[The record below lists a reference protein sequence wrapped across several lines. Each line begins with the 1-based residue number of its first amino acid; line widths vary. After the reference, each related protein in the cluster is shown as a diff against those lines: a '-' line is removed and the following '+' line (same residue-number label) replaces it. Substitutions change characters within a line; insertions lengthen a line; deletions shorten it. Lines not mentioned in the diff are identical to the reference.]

1 MELLLQYI
9 NWTENKIGNIS
20 RFWIMNIYKYIGYA
34 GVLTLLVMTTTNAFA
49 QRFAYVDTEYI
60 LKHVPEYLSAQKQ
73 LDALSVQWQEEV
85 DNRFAEIEKLYQA
98 YQEDQVLL
106 SEAMRRK
113 REDEIV
119 NREQEAR
126 EFQRQK
132 FGFEGD
138 LFQERVKLVQPIQ
151 DKVAA
156 AIQRIAQDQG
166 LDIVL
171 DKGSEVTFLY
181 ANPNLDKSDAVIT
194 QLGYKP
200 DPSLAEN

>member
-1 MELLLQYI
+1 MKKLASIL
-9 NWTENKIGNIS
+9 
-20 RFWIMNIYKYIGYA
+20 
-34 GVLTLLVMTTTNAFA
+34 VLSVVASTAAMA

-60 LKHVPEYLSAQKQ
+60 LKHIPEYLAAQKQ

-85 DNRFAEIEKLYQA
+85 DNRFADIEGLYKK

-106 SEAMRRK
+106 SEEMRRK

-119 NREQEAR
+119 LKEREAR

-151 DKVAA
+151 DRVAQ
-156 AIQRIAQDQG
+156 AIQVIATDQS

-181 ANPNLDKSDAVIT
+181 ANPRLDKSDDIIT
-194 QLGYKP
+194 RLGYKP
-200 DPSLAEN
+200 DPSLADK

>member
-1 MELLLQYI
+1 MK
-9 NWTENKIGNIS
+9 KIL
-20 RFWIMNIYKYIGYA
+20 
-34 GVLTLLVMTTTNAFA
+34 GVVVLSLVAATSTFA

-60 LKHVPEYLSAQKQ
+60 LKHVPEYLAAQKQ

-85 DNRFAEIEKLYQA
+85 DNRFADLEKLYKA

-106 SEAMRRK
+106 SEEMRRK

-119 NREQEAR
+119 LKEQEAK

-138 LFQERVKLVQPIQ
+138 LFQERVKLVKPIQ
-151 DKVAA
+151 DRVAQ
-156 AIQRIAQDQG
+156 AIQTIATDQS
-166 LDIVL
+166 LDIIL

-181 ANPNLDKSDAVIT
+181 ANPKLDKSDDVVT
-194 QLGYKP
+194 RLGYKP
-200 DPSLAEN
+200 DPSLAED

>member
-1 MELLLQYI
+1 KQSMK
-9 NWTENKIGNIS
+9 KID
-20 RFWIMNIYKYIGYA
+20 
-34 GVLTLLVMTTTNAFA
+34 GVIVLSIVASSAAFA

-60 LKHVPEYLSAQKQ
+60 LKHIPQFLPAQKQ
-73 LDALSVQWQEEV
+73 IEALSVLWQEEV
-85 DNRFAEIEKLYQA
+85 DTRFAEIESLYKS

-106 SEAMRRK
+106 SEEMRRK

-119 NREQEAR
+119 LKEREAK

-138 LFQERVKLVQPIQ
+138 LFKERVKLIQPIQ
-151 DKVAA
+151 DRVAQ
-156 AIQRIAQDQG
+156 AIQAIANDQS

-181 ANPNLDKSDAVIT
+181 ANPKLDKSNDVISR
-194 QLGYKP
+194 LGYKP
-200 DPSLAEN
+200 DPSLAEK

>member
-1 MELLLQYI
+1 MTMKRI
-9 NWTENKIGNIS
+9 IGIIALS
-20 RFWIMNIYKYIGYA
+20 
-34 GVLTLLVMTTTNAFA
+34 VMASSATFA
-49 QRFAYVDTEYI
+49 QRFAYVDTEYV
-60 LKHVPEYLSAQKQ
+60 LKHIPEYLAAQKQ

-85 DNRFAEIEKLYQA
+85 DNRFAEIEKLYKS

-106 SEAMRRK
+106 SEEMRRK

-119 NREQEAR
+119 LKEREAK

-138 LFQERVKLVQPIQ
+138 LFNERVKLVKPIQ
-151 DKVAA
+151 DRVAQ
-156 AIQRIAQDQG
+156 AIQAIATDQS
-166 LDIVL
+166 LDIIL

-181 ANPNLDKSDAVIT
+181 ANPKLDKSNDVIT
-194 QLGYKP
+194 RLGYKP

>member
-1 MELLLQYI
+1 MRL
-9 NWTENKIGNIS
+9 K
-20 RFWIMNIYKYIGYA
+20 KYIGYA
-34 GVLTLLVMTTTNAFA
+34 GIAAILVIMGSTASA

-60 LKHVPEYLSAQKQ
+60 LQHIPEYLAAQKQ

-85 DNRFAEIEKLYQA
+85 DNRFSEIEKLYQA

-138 LFQERVKLVQPIQ
+138 LFQERQKLIQPIQ
-151 DKVAA
+151 ERVAQ
-156 AIQRIAQDQG
+156 AIQGIAKDQG
-166 LDIVL
+166 LDVIL

-181 ANPNLDKSDAVIT
+181 ANPNLDRSDAVIT